1 MIVGRLQRVPR
12 IGWGIAD
19 QALSSLLNLGLGL
32 LVARSV
38 TTSAF
43 GAFALAFS
51 TYLLVL
57 GVCRALIAEPLLVR
71 YSAKEGAVWRGAV
84 RGATGAGVLLG
95 VALGVACVLVGRL
108 ASGALGDALF
118 PLGLVLPGLVLQD
131 TWRYAFFAE
140 ARGGRAFAIDLVWLA
155 TLLPVLALVELV
167 GIHGV
172 GKFVLGWG
180 LAAWL
185 AAAFGAFQ
193 ARVVPNLRLARGWM
207 SGQRDLALPF
217 LGEFVA
223 LGAGELALFGVGGVV
238 GLAAVGALRGGQIL
252 LGPLRVLFLGIRL
265 AAIPDGVR
273 LLQESPVH
281 LRRMAVALS
290 TLLVVAALGWAGALL
305 VLPTS
310 LGEKLLG
317 SSWVNAD
324 ATILPLSLA
333 MAATGAMTGAFV
345 GLRAL
350 AAARRSLR
358 TRVLIVPFIV
368 AGSLVGAEM
377 GGARGAAWGA
387 ALVTWL
393 AVSLWWRQFLD
404 ALAGYSGGK
413 PLGRAHAAESAHGK
427 RRQSVTFR
435 SIG

>member
-1 MIVGRLQRVPR
+1 
-12 IGWGIAD
+12 
-19 QALSSLLNLGLGL
+19 
-32 LVARSV
+32 
-38 TTSAF
+38 
-43 GAFALAFS
+43 
-51 TYLLVL
+51 
-57 GVCRALIAEPLLVR
+57 
-71 YSAKEGAVWRGAV
+71 
-84 RGATGAGVLLG
+84 
-95 VALGVACVLVGRL
+95 
-108 ASGALGDALF
+108 
-118 PLGLVLPGLVLQD
+118 
-131 TWRYAFFAE
+131 
-140 ARGGRAFAIDLVWLA
+140 
-155 TLLPVLALVELV
+155 
-167 GIHGV
+167 
-172 GKFVLGWG
+172 
-180 LAAWL
+180 
-185 AAAFGAFQ
+185 
-193 ARVVPNLRLARGWM
+193 
-207 SGQRDLALPF
+207 
-217 LGEFVA
+217 
-223 LGAGELALFGVGGVV
+223 
-238 GLAAVGALRGGQIL
+238 
-252 LGPLRVLFLGIRL
+252 
-265 AAIPDGVR
+265 
-273 LLQESPVH
+273 
-281 LRRMAVALS
+281 MAVALS

-404 ALAGYSGGK
+404 ALAGYSGGR
-413 PLGRAHAAESAHGK
+413 PLGRGHAAEPAHGK